1 MADLRVLLVDDEPLA
16 LDLLHTLVKRIDNVE
31 VVGSCRNGYE
41 AIDGVNKL
49 DPDVVFLDIQMPGLD
64 GFEVVKALQ
73 PETMP
78 LIVFVT
84 AYDKYAVDA
93 FDVHAVDYV
102 LKPPTIERLGRSIE
116 RTRERL
122 QPESLSTDLKS
133 PIIGAIDRIEQQA
146 GRPENHEQKAAGGK
160 LVFRDGRAA
169 HIVDQE
175 KIDWVDAAGDYM
187 CLHVDGETRVARI
200 TMKELETLL
209 DERTFARIHR
219 STIVNLQRVE
229 KVTPLPKGECTLR
242 LAHGVELKVSRNY
255 ADLVKSRLNLS

>member
-16 LDLLHTLVKRIDNVE
+16 LDLLRTLLQRIDNIE
-31 VVGSCRNGYE
+31 VVGECRNGYE
-41 AIDGVNKL
+41 AIDGVVNL
-49 DPDVVFLDIQMPGLD
+49 CPDVVFLDIQMPGLN

-84 AYDKYAVDA
+84 AYDEYAVDA

-102 LKPPTIERLGRSIE
+102 LKPPTIERLARSIE
-116 RTRERL
+116 RVFARA
-122 QPESLSTDLKS
+122 QPKNMSPDLKS
-133 PIIGAIDRIEQQA
+133 SIMGAIDRIEQQA
-146 GRPENHEQKAAGGK
+146 GRSEDQEQETSAGK
-160 LVFRDGRAA
+160 LLFRDGRAV

-209 DERTFARIHR
+209 SEEIFARIHR

-229 KVTPLPKGECTLR
+229 KVTPLSKGECTLR

-255 ADLVKSRLNLS
+255 ADSVKSRLKIG